1 MSDILLLQYHDSRI
15 TGAFT
20 TILDAYVNLSKY
32 MDIDLKTVWGL
43 TTHDARRYL
52 KNNNFFGTRAVAE
65 SLTFESSFE
74 RETIICTSK
83 LLADL
88 TYTYLMRRKVQYH
101 CKNLIVLDSFDL
113 AKTGF
118 NILPNLDSYVKADN
132 CVFLCNPANFA
143 YTKYPK
149 YEYYH
154 KFNKERLDSQVTIA
168 NKYNYKRSSKQEIRV
183 IKGGYFENIGK
194 RIFEYIYHG
203 HPVRYRTDGMFM
215 KDGLYY
221 YLKLFGVDAFKNH
234 NPLKIKKAE
243 VVDKLFMKEDDILLD
258 ILN

>member
-15 TGAFT
+15 TGSFT
-20 TILDAYVNLSKY
+20 TLVDAYLNLKRHL
-32 MDIDLKTVWGL
+32 DVDLKTVWGL
-43 TTHDARRYL
+43 TMADAMECL
-52 KNNNFFGTRAVAE
+52 KKNNFFGTKAVAQ

-74 RETIICTSK
+74 RETIVCVSK

-88 TYTYLMRRKVQYH
+88 TYTYLMRRKIQFH
-101 CKNLIVLDSFDL
+101 CRNLIILDSLDL
-113 AKTGF
+113 TKSRFGM
-118 NILPNLDSYVKADN
+118 LPDLNKYVKAEN
-132 CVFLCNPANFA
+132 CVFLCNPANFCF
-143 YTKYPK
+143 TKYPK

-154 KFNKERLDSQVTIA
+154 KFSKERLESQVTTE
-168 NKYNYKRSSKQEIRV
+168 NKYNYKRNSKHEIR
-183 IKGGYFENIGK
+183 IKRNGYFENVGK

-221 YLKLFGVDAFKNH
+221 YLKLFGVDGFKNY